1 MEINYNPCNH
11 GVIIHDATKLSFVFY
26 FYLFF
31 LVFFE
36 KMKIEKGNL
45 CSYNQTGYVVF
56 LRKLPGDSVFLYFYG
71 KRVSKSSNFGSSQQR
86 YSIKISVFFH
96 KHFVKFKEK
105 HLCQS
110 LFGIKLQA
118 SSLEFYEERDSSTDI
133 FL

>member
-11 GVIIHDATKLSFVFY
+11 GVIIHDTTKLSFVFH
-26 FYLFF
+26 FYLFLF
-31 LVFFE
+31 FFE

-45 CSYNQTGYVVF
+45 CSYNQTVYVVF
-56 LRKLPGDSVFLYFYG
+56 LRKLPGGSVFLHFYG

-118 SSLEFYEERDSSTDI
+118 SSLELYEERDSSTGI